1 MTLTIV
7 WLLKWNQIICDFFI
21 LLSGIRW
28 KLLQFNFL
36 PSCPLSHSFSSFP
49 FSPPPP
55 SSLSLSFCQLHNSL
69 WYKQNYCSLIEKCS
83 VCFQCLAPM
92 NKAVINIFVQRS
104 LYMVLSFYGTWNLPI
119 FLKSYHIISIE
130 KVIDYATGISLFQI
144 WFPWCVC
151 PEVGLLGHMEVLF
164 LVFYSVLIITHLQY
178 VWYKSNYM
186 YDIIWILWSE
196 YRNGTISLLPVSVG

>member
-1 MTLTIV
+1 MFDCSNGIRLYVISSFCSVVSDGNSSNLISFLLALFPTLS
-7 WLLKWNQIICDFFI
+7 
-21 LLSGIRW
+21 LLSPSPLP
-28 KLLQFNFL
+28 LLL
-36 PSCPLSHSFSSFP
+36 
-49 FSPPPP
+49 
-55 SSLSLSFCQLHNSL
+55 LSLSFCQLHNSL

-164 LVFYSVLIITHLQY
+164 PVF
-178 VWYKSNYM
+178 
-186 YDIIWILWSE
+186 
-196 YRNGTISLLPVSVG
+196 